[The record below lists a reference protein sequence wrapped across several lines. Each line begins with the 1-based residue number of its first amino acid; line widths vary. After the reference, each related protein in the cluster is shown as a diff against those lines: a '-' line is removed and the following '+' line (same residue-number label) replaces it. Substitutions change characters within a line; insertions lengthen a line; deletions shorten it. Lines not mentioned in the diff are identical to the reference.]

1 MIRKVYSNLSS
12 KYIKFSI
19 LILNY
24 NTLEFLKKNINS
36 IAKQT
41 KKNFEIIIFD
51 NASENDEKNKIK
63 KFLKEKKIKNISLYH
78 SSKNL
83 GYAEGNNKLSRL
95 SIGEYLVFLNSDIYL
110 SRDFIKKIN
119 NKIVNKN
126 KCIWGGNMKNFNKKN
141 MLTKDKFMTTDIFL
155 NPTVGKK
162 ENYIDGANLIIN
174 KNDFF
179 KLGMFD
185 KDYFIYQEDIDI
197 SIRALL
203 NGYKL
208 ITLKNADYFHY
219 GSGSFLNKNFF
230 YNKIFLTERN
240 NSFNVLKNM
249 SITYILFYLIFYFIL
264 FRLLIII
271 FCLIFFKFK
280 LAFSIFKAN
289 LQTISNLKK
298 IFIKRKKVNKIKIK
312 SDLEILKNCRII
324 PSRITQ
330 AINYIFLK

>member
-126 KCIWGGNMKNFNKKN
+126 KCIWGGNMKNFNK
-141 MLTKDKFMTTDIFL
+141 
-155 NPTVGKK
+155 V
-162 ENYIDGANLIIN
+162 
-174 KNDFF
+174 
-179 KLGMFD
+179 
-185 KDYFIYQEDIDI
+185 
-197 SIRALL
+197 
-203 NGYKL
+203 
-208 ITLKNADYFHY
+208 Y
-219 GSGSFLNKNFF
+219 G
-230 YNKIFLTERN
+230 
-240 NSFNVLKNM
+240 
-249 SITYILFYLIFYFIL
+249 
-264 FRLLIII
+264 RL
-271 FCLIFFKFK
+271 
-280 LAFSIFKAN
+280 
-289 LQTISNLKK
+289 
-298 IFIKRKKVNKIKIK
+298 
-312 SDLEILKNCRII
+312 
-324 PSRITQ
+324 
-330 AINYIFLK
+330 